1 MFDAATLDMFD
12 ADGSK
17 KQQKKIEKKLKE
29 QEAQAKAKEEK
40 EKEKQKQSEMD
51 FYESLRQGNLGLLK
65 PKTEQTIG

>member
-1 MFDAATLDMFD
+1 M
-12 ADGSK
+12 
-17 KQQKKIEKKLKE
+17 EKKLKE